1 MDEQEKNVKKWMN
14 KKRSIL
20 GSGCMERRWL
30 GHRTTIALRK
40 GRGETNK
47 TKPKE
52 WMKRIGIRMNEKRLN
67 EKKEKEKDAGKLTQ
81 DKEG

>member
-1 MDEQEKNVKKWMN
+1 MN

-47 TKPKE
+47 AKPKE
-52 WMKRIGIRMNEKRLN
+52 WMKENWNTNERKKN
-67 EKKEKEKDAGKLTQ
+67 EKKEKEKHAGKFTQ